1 MPRPH
6 KSTAVFNLAANGAM
20 AEIIIRGIIGDYW
33 DGNDQSSIA
42 YQITQCD
49 PQAVLT
55 LRINSR
61 GGDVNE
67 GIAIFNALR
76 AHPGKKIAC
85 IEGICASTATIIVQ
99 ACDEI
104 RMPANTIMMV
114 HNPQAGVF
122 GDAREHEAAAVMLRT
137 YGQALLTTYQ
147 VRTEKKGV
155 NAETLQKLLDDET
168 YMTAAQAVAYGFADV
183 VEAIA
188 DDAALVTNLATAL
201 DIPPEVL
208 AAMQALSP
216 NTPPGSTSTPT
227 PTPPAASGSGAPTP
241 TTAPFATQIKAACD
255 AAGLAEYAPVFAL
268 DAAITNAETLQT
280 AIDQAQEITA
290 LCALAGKADA
300 SGNLIRSRYTL
311 PEARARL
318 VDSRAAEDERQQIDN
333 KLPVTSHHH
342 QPTAPVAKLSIAA
355 VYASRKTT

>member
-55 LRINSR
+55 LRINSL
-61 GGDVNE
+61 GGDLNE

-76 AHPGKKIAC
+76 AHPGQKIAC
-85 IEGICASTATIIVQ
+85 IEGICASAATIIVQ

-114 HNPQAGVF
+114 HNPQAGVY
-122 GDAREHEAAAVMLRT
+122 GDARDHEAAAVMLRT

-227 PTPPAASGSGAPTP
+227 PTPPAASGSGAPFTR
-241 TTAPFATQIKAACD
+241 QIQTDCD